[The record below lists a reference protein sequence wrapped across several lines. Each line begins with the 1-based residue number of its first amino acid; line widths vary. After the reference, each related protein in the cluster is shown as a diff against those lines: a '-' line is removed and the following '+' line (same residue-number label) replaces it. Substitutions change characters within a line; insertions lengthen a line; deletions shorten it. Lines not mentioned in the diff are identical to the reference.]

1 MNAGLKN
8 TFLASSALESMNKLV
23 EVISKE
29 ILIPKLDKSLVDFLE
44 DRDSGLEMKIS
55 QRYIYQDKH
64 KYVELDILQLYLNK
78 DIHSIYN
85 IITTSF

>member
-64 KYVELDILQLYLNK
+64 KYVELDILHLYLNK